1 MISKNT
7 IITLL
12 CCGLCLLTSCAKDG
26 HSHNSVSDKEN
37 RDAKLCIADKA
48 LNDEAR
54 VMAGLPVNTS
64 NKKLKEITRSPQWK
78 THEENMNRIWNIYQ
92 QTSPKLMGFAQ
103 DELTD
108 VDDDCNFI
116 FYPFSGPDFLFA
128 NALFPKMQT
137 YLLVGLEKVGTRVKV
152 KRPTVNTYQLYENAV
167 SGIFNLS
174 FFSTEDMRS
183 KNSDDTISG
192 VLPLI
197 EILMA
202 RTKREIVSIK
212 YKKLT
217 TGGNIEQADSTSN
230 MVEIKFFKQGSH
242 FLQTLYYVSSDL
254 QNRLFARNLGLQNF
268 IKKNQQQS
276 ICFTKSASYLMHTDA
291 FSYVRSFI
299 LDNSQVIVQD
309 DSGIPWKYFLPDEW
323 DNTLYG
329 SYHTPIDEYIDYKQ
343 DDLESAYQKAD
354 PEILDFR
361 IGYSRQSNLQIFTRK

>member
-116 FYPFSGPDFLFA
+116 FYPFSGPDFLFV

-217 TGGNIEQADSTSN
+217 TGENIEQADSTSN